1 MLYNSITVRLANI
14 DSIAFLSP
22 LYDRFVAAI
31 ATIVPATTD
40 NIFIVNVQNDTDVQ
54 EKVSPLPV
62 SVSLSISVSLSV
74 SVSVSYICNFTDTLF
89 RYVHIKHYRVCIND
103 LGNCAMTIYTKSDV
117 TVSLFDS
124 LSDDEAKFQF
134 HTGCF
139 IGWFM

>member
-1 MLYNSITVRLANI
+1 MFGVSDGINEVRATARLFVRLVTADMLYNSITVRLANI
-14 DSIAFLSP
+14 DSVAFLSP

-74 SVSVSYICNFTDTLF
+74 SVS
-89 RYVHIKHYRVCIND
+89 
-103 LGNCAMTIYTKSDV
+103 YTFV
-117 TVSLFDS
+117 IFLIT
-124 LSDDEAKFQF
+124 
-134 HTGCF
+134 
-139 IGWFM
+139 